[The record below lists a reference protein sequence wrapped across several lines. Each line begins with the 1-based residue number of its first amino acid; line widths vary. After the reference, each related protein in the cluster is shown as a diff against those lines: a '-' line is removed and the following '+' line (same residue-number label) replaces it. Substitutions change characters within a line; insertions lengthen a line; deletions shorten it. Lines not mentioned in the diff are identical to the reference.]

1 MTKPKKQP
9 LALKSANLELNSLK
23 HKSLSV
29 QLSLDGFSFCITDV
43 FSESILAL
51 CHYPFK
57 ARTPEELLTHI
68 KTIFNTSELLKTN
81 FKNVQVCH
89 ENNLATLVPK
99 SLFNKD
105 NLAAYLG
112 YVVKTLKNDYYD
124 YDSIE
129 ALDAVNV
136 YIPFVNANN
145 FFIDKFGSFTFN
157 HFSSLLLKH
166 LLTTVQKSSEAQMF
180 AHIGTSH
187 FEIVVIKN
195 QTLLLYNS
203 FSYQTKEDFIYYL
216 LFVAE
221 QLKLNTET
229 FKLYLLGNITTQDE
243 RFTIAYKYVKN
254 VALYSYN
261 LSFKA
266 DFPLSDK
273 HKRRFLTLL
282 QPV

>member
-9 LALKSANLELNSLK
+9 LALKGANLELNTLK
-23 HKSLSV
+23 NKSLSV
-29 QLSLDGFSFCITDV
+29 QLSLDGFSFCISDV
-43 FSESILAL
+43 FSETILAL
-51 CHYPFK
+51 YHYPFK

-68 KTIFNTSELLKTN
+68 KTIFNSSELLKTN

-89 ENNLATLVPK
+89 VNNLATLVPK
-99 SLFNKD
+99 SLFNKEH
-105 NLAAYLG
+105 LAAYLG
-112 YVVKTLKNDYYD
+112 YLVKTLKNDYYD

-129 ALDAVNV
+129 ALEAVNI

-157 HFSSLLLKH
+157 HFSSLFIKH
-166 LLTTVQKSSEAQMF
+166 LLTTVQKSSEVQMF
-180 AHIGTSH
+180 THVATSH
-187 FEIVVIKN
+187 FEVAVIKN
-195 QTLLLYNS
+195 QSLLLYNS

-229 FKLYLLGNITTQDE
+229 FKLYLLGDITSQDE
-243 RFTIAYKYVKN
+243 RFTITYKYVKN

-273 HKRRFLTLL
+273 QKRCFLTLL